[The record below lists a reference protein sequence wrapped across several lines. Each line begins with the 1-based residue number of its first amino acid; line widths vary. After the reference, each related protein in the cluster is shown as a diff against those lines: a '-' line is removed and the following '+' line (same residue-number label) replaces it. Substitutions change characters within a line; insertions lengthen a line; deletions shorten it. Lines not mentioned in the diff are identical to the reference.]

1 MGNDETKTLV
11 TKFDTDGGNVHTINI
26 VNPKDDLSL
35 ETVVTQM
42 EKIIDS
48 DAVLTAKGEHLT
60 GVNKA
65 YYRIVTIEQLQPEDG
80 E

>member
-1 MGNDETKTLV
+1 MDNDVTKTLV
-11 TKFDTDGGNVHTINI
+11 TKYDTPSGYVHTINI
-26 VNPKDDLSL
+26 VNLKDDLSL
-35 ETVVTQM
+35 ETVTTQM
-42 EKIIDS
+42 EKIIES

-65 YYRIVTIEQLQPEDG
+65 YYKIVTIQELQPEDG

>member
-1 MGNDETKTLV
+1 MDNNETKNLV
-11 TKFDTDGGNVHTINI
+11 MKFDTPSGYVHTINI

-35 ETVVTQM
+35 EAVTTQM
-42 EKIIDS
+42 NKIIES

-65 YYRIVTIEQLQPEDG
+65 YYKIVTIQVLQPEDG